1 MKRILVVDDDAAIRK
16 VARAMLES
24 RGFAV
29 AEAEDGPGGLAACS
43 NGARPDAILLDID
56 MPGLDGLS
64 VLRELRAQPAMASVP
79 IVMFTTYNA
88 LPLIEKA
95 LELGAAE
102 YIMKPFDVEI
112 LESKLSLA
120 GIT

>member
-1 MKRILVVDDDAAIRK
+1 MKLILVVDDDAAIRK

-29 AEAEDGPGGLAACS
+29 AEAEDGPSGLAACA
-43 NGARPDAILLDID
+43 NGVRPDAILLDID

-88 LPLIEKA
+88 LPLIERA

-112 LESKLSLA
+112 LESKLALV